1 MIQAG
6 KKIHKVIL
14 QSPAGSRDA
23 VGERVTTWTNVATVW
38 ASIEPLSVRDAFLA
52 AQAHASTTHR
62 VRIDW
67 STDVDNIDGSWRVL
81 FGSRVLVGAGTQCR
95 GSAGVCDV
103 AESCTRTASPTVLS
117 RNASDCRTSASS
129 SIRRR
134 FSVPRRSSSIRSRR
148 SRPVPLGRSAP
159 RPIVG

>member
-1 MIQAG
+1 MIPAG
-6 KKIHKVIL
+6 KKNNKVIL

-23 VGERVTTWTNVATVW
+23 VGERVTTWTDVATVW

-81 FGSRVLVGAGTQCR
+81 FGSRVLVIDG
-95 GSAGVCDV
+95 
-103 AESCTRTASPTVLS
+103 
-117 RNASDCRTSASS
+117 
-129 SIRRR
+129 
-134 FSVPRRSSSIRSRR
+134 
-148 SRPVPLGRSAP
+148 AP
-159 RPIVG
+159 RNIGERNREIELLCTEGLRSE